1 MGGGGGGSEGR
12 VTLLLDLPSAN
23 NRQLVI
29 ITKDKEGA
37 SPDLRRGLTG
47 AEPGIAEEREEREER
62 EGRTEK
68 SETWSVSLISLRTLL
83 AR

>member
-1 MGGGGGGSEGR
+1 MARKVLLGSYLIYLHHQITLI
-12 VTLLLDLPSAN
+12 TLLAGEE
-23 NRQLVI
+23 R
-29 ITKDKEGA
+29 A

-47 AEPGIAEEREEREER
+47 AAPGVADEEADS
-62 EGRTEK
+62 EGWTEK